1 MDPAHEELISLR
13 EAAKISGYSPDYIGQ
28 LIRSGKIPGK
38 QVFSNVAWMTTEEAV
53 LAHMA
58 KSGKGVASQKAAK
71 ALLEKLASPELLT
84 RIYLVASWCVVIL
97 LGSFI
102 LFLGYVF
109 AVSVDHRIEQRSL
122 EHAPYVR

>member
-38 QVFSNVAWMTTEEAV
+38 QVFSNVAWMTTEDAV
-53 LAHMA
+53 LTHMA
-58 KSGKGVASQKAAK
+58 KSGKANASQKTAK
-71 ALLEKLASPELLT
+71 ALLERLSPELLT
-84 RIYLVASWCVVIL
+84 RAYLVASWCVVAL
-97 LGSFI
+97 VSAFI

-109 AVSVDHRIEQRSL
+109 AVSVDHRIELESL
-122 EHAPYVR
+122 RNAPYVQ